1 MGNPVYTLWKLLEKH
16 TVQIPLIQRDYAQ
29 GRSEEKIQLIRAK
42 LVQALHQALTAQQP
56 LRLDFV
62 YGSLPDGFFVPLDG
76 QQRLTTLFLLHWYLA
91 ARSQQLGAA
100 RERLSRFSY
109 QTRTSSRAFCRELV
123 SWEPVFTRASGYASV
138 SEQLQDAHWFQPA
151 WLFDPTVLGMLIM
164 LDELEK
170 QFGDTTGLFERLQAD
185 DCPVDFYF
193 LNMEEAGLTDD
204 LYLKMNARGKPLTS
218 FENWRA
224 EFDLFLQQRHGRE
237 LQRKFGEQ
245 LDTSWLDLLWPY
257 RDQETA
263 LTDKPGENLFGYLT
277 RMLAYSLDI
286 ENKDKLL
293 RPTNKRFTLPFSF
306 FERVYQG
313 KEQVGFL
320 FRALNFLV
328 RLSDEQPGGADGWLA
343 ALLAERP
350 EPGKVVLFSNTKP
363 DLVRQVMHEADPSL
377 RAQVLLLAV
386 VAYGAARGSDELVVN
401 DLRDLLRIVRNLLE
415 RERQQNDTDIN
426 SNLRYERLQVLIPAV
441 RGLAEAVAAQGNTYA
456 VLVREGAQL
465 LGNLVGSVV
474 GHEQLKAQ
482 LLLDRPDRREALQQL
497 EDMPVLRGD
506 LHNLPLADAQTD
518 FAAMANTVAEL
529 WLGGIAPEAIIG
541 AWLTQ
546 GDYAVYGGGTGWGE
560 KYFFGSCNWYTIL
573 AADSREV
580 AATLPGFLTAY
591 QRAAGTT
598 PTDRLAAIRQQWLAQ
613 VPKSEDWRYYFVAYP
628 EMTANSRAYYA
639 WGYESDFELH
649 LLRGNNLKAEH
660 IDPYV
665 RTVLLR
671 DKLRGLV
678 AGEPE
683 SWLNDK
689 YLTPLRVLAAALPAN
704 VAGPRLYCK
713 GEGWLVVLDAGC
725 RLPLELAMRYGL
737 QLDSQGQRWLRA
749 TATHDRIERV
759 EDFVLELQHYGL
771 EYEPVLVEV
780 EQDVVY

>member
-1 MGNPVYTLWKLLEKH
+1 MGNTVYTLWKLLEKH

-29 GRSEEKIQLIRAK
+29 GRTDEKIQLIRNK
-42 LVQALHQALTAQQP
+42 LVRALHEALTTQQP

-91 ARSQQLGAA
+91 ARSQQLGAV
-100 RERLSRFSY
+100 RERLGKFSY
-109 QTRTSSRAFCRELV
+109 QTRSSSRAFCRELV
-123 SWEPVFTRASGYASV
+123 SWEPVFTQASGYV
-138 SEQLQDAHWFQPA
+138 PISEQLQDAHWFQPA
-151 WLFDPTVLGMLIM
+151 WLFDPTVHGMLTM

-224 EFDLFLQQRHGRE
+224 EFDLFLQRRHGSE

-245 LDTSWLDLLWPY
+245 MDTSWLDLLWPY

-286 ENKDKLL
+286 EEKDKLL
-293 RPTNKRFTLPFSF
+293 RPTNKRFALPFSF

-313 KEQVGFL
+313 AEQVDFL
-320 FRALNFLV
+320 FRALYFLA
-328 RLSDEQPGGADGWLA
+328 RLGEKPGGADGWLA
-343 ALLAERP
+343 ELLTERP
-350 EPGKVVLFSNTKP
+350 EAGLVVLFSNTKP
-363 DLVRQVMHEADPSL
+363 ELVRQVMHEADPSL

-386 VAYGAARGSDELVVN
+386 VAYGAARGNDELVLS

-426 SNLRYERLQVLIPAV
+426 SNLRYERLQVLVPAV
-441 RGLAEAVAAQGNTYA
+441 QGLAEAVAAQGNTYA
-456 VLVREGAQL
+456 VLAREGAQL
-465 LGNLVGSVV
+465 LGNLVSSVV
-474 GHEQLKAQ
+474 GHEQMKAQ
-482 LLLDRPDRREALQQL
+482 LLLERPDQKEALHQL
-497 EDMPVLRGD
+497 EDMTVLRGD
-506 LHNLPLADAQTD
+506 LHNLQLADAQTD
-518 FAAMANTVAEL
+518 FAEVAKTVAEL
-529 WLGGIAPEAIIG
+529 WLGGIAQEAIIG

-546 GDYAVYGGGTGWGE
+546 GDYSVYGGSTGWGD
-560 KYFFGSCNWYTIL
+560 KYFFGGCNWYTIL

-591 QRAAGTT
+591 QRAAGNT
-598 PTDRLAAIRQQWLAQ
+598 PAERLTAIRQQWLAR
-613 VPKSEDWRYYFVAYP
+613 VPKNEDWLYYFVAYP

-639 WGYESDFELH
+639 WGHESNFELH

-660 IDPYV
+660 VDPYV
-665 RTVLLR
+665 RTVLR
-671 DKLRGLV
+671 RGKLRGLV
-678 AGEPE
+678 ASEPE

-689 YLTPLRVLAAALPAN
+689 YLTPLRVLAPALPTD

-713 GEGWLVVLDAGC
+713 GEGWLVVLDSGC
-725 RLPLELAMRYGL
+725 RLPLELEMRYGL

-749 TATHDRIERV
+749 TAIQDRIERV
-759 EDFVLELQHYGL
+759 EDFVLELQHCGL
-771 EYEPVLVEV
+771 KYEPVLVEV
-780 EQDVVY
+780 EQGTVD